1 MSVPSIA
8 YVYVGADGKVAAQAV
23 DVRSFCE
30 SVLGPS
36 QSSFALAW
44 AQFDKRCLFARYATT
59 SQGLLEIVIQQAN
72 QIPDLYRD
80 AVRREAQKIADWAE
94 FDSRR

>member
-8 YVYVGADGKVAAQAV
+8 YVYIGADGKVAAHAI
-23 DVRSFCE
+23 DVHSFCE
-30 SVLGPS
+30 SVLGQA

-44 AQFDKRCLFARYATT
+44 ALFEKRCLFARYATT
-59 SQGLLEIVIQQAN
+59 SQELLEIVIQHAS

-80 AVRREAQKIADWAE
+80 AVRLEAQKISDWAE

>member
-8 YVYVGADGKVAAQAV
+8 YVCVHSNGKVAAHAI

-30 SVLGPS
+30 SVLGQT

-59 SQGLLEIVIQQAN
+59 SQELLEIVIQQAS

-80 AVRREAQKIADWAE
+80 ADRREAQRIADWAE

>member
-8 YVYVGADGKVAAQAV
+8 YVYVGADGTVAAHAI

-30 SVLGPS
+30 SVAGQA

-44 AQFDKRCLFARYATT
+44 ALFDKRCLFARYATT
-59 SQGLLEIVIQQAN
+59 SQDLLEIVIQQAS

>member
-8 YVYVGADGKVAAQAV
+8 YVYVGADGKVAAHV
-23 DVRSFCE
+23 IDVRSFCE
-30 SVLGPS
+30 AVLDHTKG
-36 QSSFALAW
+36 SFALAW

-59 SQGLLEIVIQQAN
+59 SQGLLEIVIQQTS

-80 AVRREAQKIADWAE
+80 AVRRETQKIVDWAE